1 MVMKI
6 LLTNDDGIGAEGLRV
21 LCDWAKRLGD
31 ITVIAPSQEQ
41 SGKSHG
47 INIHSEI
54 EIKKVEYPGAKDAYS
69 VASTPADCVRFAL
82 LGLGE
87 KYDLVL
93 SGINC
98 GLNIGTD
105 IVYSGTVGAIFEAAA
120 EGVPAIAVS
129 TQPDYLCG
137 VGRHLDDV
145 YDFFVKNKLLSYSS
159 LYNVN
164 IPKDGKEILFTRQGG
179 RYYNDKFEK
188 TGEEIY
194 RQRGYSVHQDKKDFF
209 IDTDA
214 TLNGYI
220 SVTPITL
227 DRTDYDVLEKLS
239 GRRK

>member
-1 MVMKI
+1 MKI
-6 LLTNDDGIGAEGLRV
+6 LLTNDDGIGAKGISV
-21 LCDWAKRLGD
+21 LANWAKRLGEV
-31 ITVIAPSQEQ
+31 TVIAPKSEQ

-47 INIHSEI
+47 INIHSEM
-54 EIKKVEYPGAKDAYS
+54 EIKAVDFPGAARAFAVD
-69 VASTPADCVRFAL
+69 STPADCVRFAL

-87 KYDLVL
+87 KVDLVL

-120 EGVPAIAVS
+120 EGVPAVAVS
-129 TQPDYLCG
+129 TQPDYLDG
-137 VGRHLDDV
+137 VGDHLDRV
-145 YDFFVKNKLLSYSS
+145 CDFFVKHGLLSHSS

-164 IPKDGKEILFTRQGG
+164 IPRDGKEILFTRQGG

-188 TGEEIY
+188 TGEETY

-227 DRTDYDVLEKLS
+227 DRTDYKVLSEISKL
-239 GRRK
+239 K

>member
-1 MVMKI
+1 MKI
-6 LLTNDDGIGAEGLRV
+6 LLTNDDGIGAEGLFFFFF
-21 LCDWAKRLGD
+21 WAKRLGD
-31 ITVIAPSQEQ
+31 ITVIAPAQEQ

-188 TGEEIY
+188 TGEETY
-194 RQRGYSVHQDKKDFF
+194 RQRGYSAHQDKKDFF

-214 TLNGYI
+214 ALNGYI
-220 SVTPITL
+220 SVTPRTL
-227 DRTDYDVLEKLS
+227 DRTEYDVLEKLS

>member
-1 MVMKI
+1 MKI

-31 ITVIAPSQEQ
+31 ITVIAPAQEQ

-54 EIKKVEYPGAKDAYS
+54 EIKKVEYPDAKDAYS

-120 EGVPAIAVS
+120 EGVLAIAVS

-159 LYNVN
+159 FYNVN
-164 IPKDGKEILFTRQGG
+164 IPKDGKEFLFTRQGG

-188 TGEEIY
+188 TGEETY

>member
-1 MVMKI
+1 MKI
-6 LLTNDDGIGAEGLRV
+6 LLTNDDGIGAKGINV
-21 LCDWAKRLGD
+21 LANWAKRLGEV
-31 ITVIAPSQEQ
+31 TVIAPKSEQ

-54 EIKKVEYPGAKDAYS
+54 EIKEVDFPGAARAFAVD
-69 VASTPADCVRFAL
+69 STPADCVRFAL

-87 KYDLVL
+87 KFDLVL

-120 EGVPAIAVS
+120 EGVPAVAVS
-129 TQPDYLCG
+129 TQPDYLDG
-137 VGRHLDDV
+137 VESHLDRV
-145 YDFFVKNKLLSYSS
+145 CDFFVKHGLLSYSS

-188 TGEEIY
+188 TGEETY

-227 DRTDYDVLEKLS
+227 DRTDYKVLSEISKL
-239 GRRK
+239 KI

>member
-1 MVMKI
+1 MKI

-31 ITVIAPSQEQ
+31 ITVIAPAQEQ

-54 EIKKVEYPGAKDAYS
+54 EIKKVEYPDAKDAYS

-120 EGVPAIAVS
+120 EGVLAIAVS

-159 LYNVN
+159 FYNVN

-188 TGEEIY
+188 TGEETY

>member
-6 LLTNDDGIGAEGLRV
+6 LLTTDDGIGAEGLFV

-31 ITVIAPSQEQ
+31 ITVIAPAQEQ

-188 TGEEIY
+188 TGEETY
-194 RQRGYSVHQDKKDFF
+194 RQRGYSAHQDKKDFF

-214 TLNGYI
+214 ALNGYI